1 VGACGCGGLLPAPG
15 AASPW
20 MREGNDMQL
29 ALLGIGENQA
39 ERALDD
45 ILSGLQAW
53 RLWTLFG
60 FNDVRMR
67 YRRSTLGPFWA
78 SLSMGIQVL
87 VTGFVMAYLFH
98 ITLQRYLPYI
108 CLGLIV
114 WGSFTTI
121 VTEGATA
128 FITASKLILQ
138 VKRPLFVYLL
148 QVIWRN
154 IIVGAHTIVIFFI
167 VAFLFGLFPGP
178 TYLLAIPGLALFLL
192 NAIWMAAVAAIL
204 STRFRD
210 IPLIIANAFTAL
222 FWLTP
227 VIYQIDQLGGKMKTV
242 VSFNP
247 LYHVLEVFRAPLL
260 LAEPTATNWLVATAS
275 VVFGWMFLILLFA
288 RTRRRIPFWL

>member
-1 VGACGCGGLLPAPG
+1 MTLPGLAG
-15 AASPW
+15 
-20 MREGNDMQL
+20 EGDEMQL
-29 ALLGIGENQA
+29 ALLGISENQA
-39 ERALDD
+39 ERALED
-45 ILSGLQAW
+45 IWSGLNAW

-78 SLSMGIQVL
+78 SLSMGVQVF

-98 ITLQRYLPYI
+98 MTLQRYFPYI
-108 CLGLIV
+108 CIGLVI

-121 VTEGATA
+121 VTEGAVA
-128 FITASKLILQ
+128 FISASELILQ

-148 QVIWRN
+148 QVVWRN
-154 IIVGAHTIVIFFI
+154 IIVGAHTIVIFFV

-192 NAIWMAAVAAIL
+192 NAIWMAGVAAIL

-210 IPLIIANAFTAL
+210 IPLIISSLFMAL

-227 VIYQIDQLGGKMKTV
+227 VVYELDQLSGKMKTLV
-242 VSFNP
+242 WLNP

-260 LAEPTATNWLVATAS
+260 LAEPTAANWLVAIGTA
-275 VVFGWMFLILLFA
+275 VFGWLFLFLLFA
-288 RTRRRIPFWL
+288 RTRKRIPFWL